1 MGKLLATVLAMLLE
15 FIGTMVLSLMRI
27 SVMANED
34 QKIERSINMT
44 AFEPNNKNAVEVD
57 GIRFETIV
65 PEQTLLLPRKNML
78 RKIMSILEYLLPI
91 PPRHLPSK
99 CSVQI
104 GIRITNN
111 TSIPQR
117 FSFYFTLFPELVNTN
132 GPVPFD
138 GGWIRAS
145 TSLESDYLLVMPG
158 DSFTFFPKI
167 ELFWIWGNRFGLS
180 FTNGDSG
187 TWIFQPLKPGNY
199 QFRFIYENSIE
210 KAKIYSSVSTN
221 MNLIEGIW
229 TGKVLTPF
237 VELNFSKS

>member
-1 MGKLLATVLAMLLE
+1 
-15 FIGTMVLSLMRI
+15 
-27 SVMANED
+27 
-34 QKIERSINMT
+34 MT

-65 PEQTLLLPRKNML
+65 PEQTLLLPRKNIV
-78 RKIMSILEYLLPI
+78 RKIISILESLLPI

-132 GPVPFD
+132 GPVSLE
-138 GGWIRAS
+138 GGWI
-145 TSLESDYLLVMPG
+145 SLLSPTKSDYSIVMPG
-158 DSFTFFPKI
+158 DSFTLFPNI
-167 ELFWIWGNRFGLS
+167 EIFWIWGNRFGLS
-180 FTNGDSG
+180 IASGNGG

-199 QFRFIYENSIE
+199 QFRFIYENSS
-210 KAKIYSSVSTN
+210 AKDEIYNCVSTN

-229 TGKVLTPF
+229 TGKVLNPF
-237 VELNFSKS
+237 VELNLTKS